1 MAVSKDGLSPVEV
14 RGSAEVEQL
23 FRQLA
28 LPVTFRAEVRCLLL
42 RHAACV
48 PHQRV
53 PYRSSQLSSKIAVLK
68 GSPTCPA
75 AMQDAGNKRPPFRA
89 PFSPMVPELVRI
101 VRGHVVDSGA

>member
-42 RHAACV
+42 RHAA
-48 PHQRV
+48 
-53 PYRSSQLSSKIAVLK
+53 
-68 GSPTCPA
+68 
-75 AMQDAGNKRPPFRA
+75 
-89 PFSPMVPELVRI
+89 
-101 VRGHVVDSGA
+101 